1 MTAKPS
7 ASSSLIAFISICFGI
22 VLSFITM
29 GLVQESLTKKT
40 YTERNL
46 KNQLVYL
53 PIALQ
58 SLICL
63 AIAYGVMVSRK
74 YTEHSL
80 LFNRDLMYA
89 SPNKASLLCATSLAC
104 AAATLPFIK

>member
-1 MTAKPS
+1 MKTKLS
-7 ASSSLIAFISICFGI
+7 ASASIAAFLSICLGI

-29 GLVQESLTKKT
+29 GLVQETLTKKS
-40 YTERNL
+40 YTNEKL
-46 KNQLVYL
+46 KNQLVFL

-74 YTEHSL
+74 YTEHNL
-80 LFNRDLMYA
+80 LFDRHLM
-89 SPNKASLLCATSLAC
+89 
-104 AAATLPFIK
+104 